1 METAADLLLHTC
13 PAKLASA
20 RGSQYQVSPS
30 EALLSRLTHRDVRG
44 EISAALGAADG

>member
-1 METAADLLLHTC
+1 METAADLLLRTC

-30 EALLSRLTHRDVRG
+30 EALLSRLAYRDVQG